1 MANYDR
7 PRMTF
12 IRANAVKRK
21 MKVPT
26 EDGDVIAGPGDYI
39 VIFANQKHTV
49 LDHHDAATR

>member
-1 MANYDR
+1 MANYYR

-26 EDGDVIAGPGDYI
+26 EDSDVIAGTGRLYCDFSEPKTHR
-39 VIFANQKHTV
+39 A
-49 LDHHDAATR
+49 